1 MGIEVK
7 GKIKHH
13 ISANALPNKSLDVRA
28 KQLLFKIL
36 GLSSYCSRLAVT
48 LPFIFYVDCSRL
60 NRGDSLLLGN
70 IVYETTWRD
79 NEMIQIICLLCMV
92 TQLVCI
98 TAGCGRRSELLS
110 LNSSVATSDAP
121 STIPFDVIDN
131 RIFVDVKLNGKGPFR
146 FIFDSGA
153 GAIITPELAKE
164 LGLKIEGTSQ
174 SGGAGEKTVDTGNTK
189 VTEMQV
195 GNVRLTDQP
204 FGVISFADAKYVFGT
219 ARVDGVIGDEVLQ
232 RFVVK
237 IDYERNRL
245 SFMQS
250 SQFVYRGSGTILP
263 IQRPRLIPIVE
274 GEVDGI
280 ACKFGIDTGARSSL
294 ILYGPFVEENNL
306 VAKYQ
311 PKVEGITG
319 WGIGGPIRSQVAR
332 INLLKLGAVE
342 VRSVVTRFSLQK
354 SGALTSSAMAGLV
367 GPDVL
372 KQFNVTFDYS
382 RERMIL
388 EKNKNYG
395 TPDTFD
401 RAGMWLGQDG
411 KIFEVIDVMKDSP
424 AAEAG
429 IKAGDR
435 ILAIDGKSAERLD
448 LLVTRLKFKNDPPN
462 EKVRLTLLSGN
473 EQREITIVL
482 RNLV

>member
-1 MGIEVK
+1 MTLIICCLCLLMQLVSVTASCGQ
-7 GKIKHH
+7 
-13 ISANALPNKSLDVRA
+13 KS
-28 KQLLFKIL
+28 QLLSPTF
-36 GLSSYCSRLAVT
+36 
-48 LPFIFYVDCSRL
+48 
-60 NRGDSLLLGN
+60 
-70 IVYETTWRD
+70 TTATD
-79 NEMIQIICLLCMV
+79 N
-92 TQLVCI
+92 T
-98 TAGCGRRSELLS
+98 
-110 LNSSVATSDAP
+110 P

-131 RIFVDVKLNGKGPFR
+131 RIFVDMKLNGKGPFH

-153 GAIITPELAKE
+153 GAIVTPELAKE

-189 VTEMQV
+189 VAEMQV
-195 GNVRLTDQP
+195 GSVRLTDQP

-219 ARVDGVIGDEVLQ
+219 ARVDGVIGDEVL
-232 RFVVK
+232 RRYVVK

-245 SFMQS
+245 TFVQPSE
-250 SQFVYRGSGTILP
+250 FVYRGSGTILP

-280 ACKFGIDTGARSSL
+280 AGKFGIDTGARSSL
-294 ILYGPFVEENNL
+294 ILYGPFVEGNNL

-411 KIFEVIDVMKDSP
+411 KIFEVIDVIKDSP

-429 IKAGDR
+429 IKAGDH
-435 ILAIDGKSAERLD
+435 ILAIDGKSVGQLD
-448 LLVTRLKFKNDPPN
+448 LLETRLKFKNAPPN
-462 EKVRLTLLSGN
+462 QKVRITLLSDN

>member
-1 MGIEVK
+1 MA
-7 GKIKHH
+7 
-13 ISANALPNKSLDVRA
+13 S
-28 KQLLFKIL
+28 
-36 GLSSYCSRLAVT
+36 
-48 LPFIFYVDCSRL
+48 
-60 NRGDSLLLGN
+60 
-70 IVYETTWRD
+70 
-79 NEMIQIICLLCMV
+79 MICLLCLV
-92 TQLVCI
+92 VQLVSV
-98 TAGCGRRSELLS
+98 TTSCGQKSQLLS
-110 LNSSVATSDAP
+110 PTLTDTPSNTP

-131 RIFVDVKLNGKGPFR
+131 RIFVDVRLNGKGPFR

-153 GAIITPELAKE
+153 GAIMTPELAKE
-164 LGLKIEGTSQ
+164 LRLKIEGTSQ

-189 VTEMQV
+189 VAEMQV
-195 GNVRLTDQP
+195 GNVRLAEQP

-219 ARVDGVIGDEVLQ
+219 ARVDGVIGDEVLR

-245 SFMQS
+245 TFIQP
-250 SQFVYRGSGTILP
+250 SQFVYHGSGTVLP

-274 GEVDGI
+274 GEIDGI
-280 ACKFGIDTGARSSL
+280 AGKFGIDTGARSSL

-306 VAKYQ
+306 RAKYQ
-311 PKVEGITG
+311 AKVEGITG
-319 WGIGGPIRSQVAR
+319 WGIGGPIRSQIAR
-332 INLLKLGAVE
+332 INVLKLGAVE
-342 VRSVVTRFSLQK
+342 VRSVVTRFSLQR
-354 SGALTSSAMAGLV
+354 SGALTSTAMAGLV

-382 RERMIL
+382 RQQMIL

-411 KIFEVIDVMKDSP
+411 KTLEVIDVIKGSP

-429 IKAGDR
+429 IKVGDR
-435 ILAIDGKSAERLD
+435 ILAINGKSTEQLD
-448 LLVTRLKFKNDPPN
+448 LLVTRLKFKNDPIN
-462 EKVRLTLLSGN
+462 EKIRLTLLFGN
-473 EQREITIVL
+473 ERREVTLVL